1 MRKRSHWLTD
11 RPINDINTDGMDDE
25 YSEFSSSDFDNIF
38 EELEKPDY
46 EIRAKE
52 HNINKQ
58 SKEVVMKNTRQ
69 ASYVGELSSGYDATV
84 QDDYEA
90 GHGDK
95 GQIGKGHTEEVAKKN
110 NWEDDKRDAIGRAAS
125 VKLLRRTA
133 AKLTKLADELEDVP
147 ADEDLADEEEKF
159 EAEDEAAEKASAEDE
174 DEAEDKADEDEDDFE
189 DLIEDVKEAATDG
202 TKKEAAHPLERDDKP
217 PTSEMSAQTG
227 DEEWIDIGPGEF
239 DDKRDEIGKAAEK

>member
-46 EIRAKE
+46 EIRAKDK
-52 HNINKQ
+52 NINKQ
-58 SKEVVMKNTRQ
+58 SKEAVMKNTRQ
-69 ASYVGELSSGYDATV
+69 ASYIGELSSGYDAKV

-95 GQIGKGHTEEVAKKN
+95 GQIGKGHTEEVAKSN
-110 NWEDDKRDAIGRAAS
+110 NWEHDKRDAIGRAAS

-133 AKLTKLADELEDVP
+133 AKLTKLADDMENMPED
-147 ADEDLADEEEKF
+147 DIDDLDEEEQF
-159 EAEDEAAEKASAEDE
+159 EAEDAAIAGKAAVDEVKDEDE
-174 DEAEDKADEDEDDFE
+174 DEGFE
-189 DLIEDVKEAATDG
+189 DLIEDVKAANDG
-202 TKKEAAHPLERDDKP
+202 TKKEAAHPLERDDDTP
-217 PTSEMSAQTG
+217 SSEMSAQTG
-227 DEEWIDIGPGEF
+227 DEEWVDIGPGEF
-239 DDKRDEIGKAAEK
+239 DDKRDEIGKAADK